1 MVQGTQRTGRITHT
15 LEQTLIRKWGFPGW
29 DDSDFV
35 HVCREGHDK
44 HASLLG
50 PFQLAEGNQEH
61 QPRVLLTQD
70 DGRIGHVVY
79 QPVRETVHSQR
90 LQVFL
95 VERLLRLVVVLINGL
110 ITFPLK
116 QHLVCLIANSI
127 LGPLLIC
134 VCLER
139 IVLPLLVLLQV
150 HIKVLDHILTA
161 DIVEERT
168 EARLYP
174 AILPLQIVETAFIT
188 VREGDGVNDVI
199 LAVASIVRRENLFL
213 RVHHIL
219 GNSEI

>member
-1 MVQGTQRTGRITHT
+1 M
-15 LEQTLIRKWGFPGW
+15 
-29 DDSDFV
+29 S
-35 HVCREGHDK
+35 
-44 HASLLG
+44 
-50 PFQLAEGNQEH
+50 
-61 QPRVLLTQD
+61 
-70 DGRIGHVVY
+70 Y
-79 QPVRETVHSQR
+79 SQ
-90 LQVFL
+90 Q
-95 VERLLRLVVVLINGL
+95 
-110 ITFPLK
+110 
-116 QHLVCLIANSI
+116 I